1 MNGNESK
8 SFEEY
13 LEILKSS
20 VQRVQADNNSLEEL
34 VASYREGAA
43 AAKKCFEMLNQADTE
58 IRAITDD
65 IDAMLKEENLND
77 PRISETEAK
86 NN

>member
-1 MNGNESK
+1 M
-8 SFEEY
+8 
-13 LEILKSS
+13 
-20 VQRVQADNNSLEEL
+20 
-34 VASYREGAA
+34 ASYREGAA

-65 IDAMLKEENLND
+65 IDTMLKEENLND

-86 NN
+86 DN